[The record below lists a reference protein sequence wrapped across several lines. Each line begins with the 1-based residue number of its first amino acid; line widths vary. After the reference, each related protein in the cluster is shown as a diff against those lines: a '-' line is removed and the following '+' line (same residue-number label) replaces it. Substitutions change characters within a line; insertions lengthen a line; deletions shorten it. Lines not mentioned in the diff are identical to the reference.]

1 MLPIICFLAVLQH
14 FAQGAPVELEIS
26 NAAGNV
32 TILKTKVAPAWAS
45 APGVRGTSQ
54 ILWSCIL
61 TLVACVYTALHL
73 NVPPHNEGQWQF
85 LWRKIKWVAIALFA
99 PEIVLYCAC
108 AQFWEGRRLIKK
120 FNAIRDQETKARGL
134 NHSEPNVSSKGVNLK
149 YVVQQA
155 LKTLQAILLGKKVKV
170 S

>member
-1 MLPIICFLAVLQH
+1 MLAIICFLAAFQQ

-32 TILKTKVAPAWAS
+32 TILQTKVAPAWAS

-54 ILWSCIL
+54 ILWSCTL

-73 NVPPHNEGQWQF
+73 NVPPSNEGQWQF
-85 LWRKIKWVAIALFA
+85 LWRKTKWVAIALFA

-108 AQFWEGRRLIKK
+108 TQFWAARQLINTL
-120 FNAIRDQETKARGL
+120 NATRSRETDVRASK
-134 NHSEPNVSSKGVNLK
+134 HSEPSVSSKGVNLK
-149 YVVQQA
+149 HVAQQP
-155 LKTLQAILLGKKVKV
+155 LKTLKTIRLGRRVKV